1 MSLVQYVNEKN
12 VWRVLSSRNKT
23 PYDVKNLSVAD
34 KKELRAAIEGDL
46 SPENL
51 CCDGEAPAA
60 YVRKRAKILNKA
72 LADLNKIC

>member
-23 PYDVKNLSVAD
+23 PYDIKNLSAAD